1 MLDISGN
8 TSSAPSED
16 MRVVAN
22 PKKRNKG
29 KNKDPTL
36 VQFYP
41 RICAAMID
49 LTKHYFRCHQVF
61 SDLFPSKEASID
73 GICRDVLYDVMGEFQ
88 KMGRMI
94 EEGYWENHKDNM
106 AVCVWKDINTFR
118 SEVRKVVLG
127 IVPIEY
133 KLSAPNA
140 RTSAERLATIKDKAA
155 VLSYKFA
162 FLQGPR
168 DKFGRASNFAH
179 NCLRVACQKI
189 FYRKGSKTFRNHNLF
204 REAVPCMAVLYIAS
218 YIKGVLDAYK
228 TNGTV
233 DDKVPPS
240 KNEEDF
246 WRMHVKM
253 DQVLAD
259 TYHGPKL
266 TSMLKS
272 WA

>member
-1 MLDISGN
+1 
-8 TSSAPSED
+8 
-16 MRVVAN
+16 
-22 PKKRNKG
+22 
-29 KNKDPTL
+29 
-36 VQFYP
+36 
-41 RICAAMID
+41 MID
-49 LTKHYFRCHQVF
+49 LAKYYFRCHQVF

-73 GICRDVLYDVMGEFQ
+73 GICRDILYDVMGEFW
-88 KMGRMI
+88 KMGHMI
-94 EEGYWENHKDNM
+94 EEGYWENHKDDM
-106 AVCVWKDINTFR
+106 A
-118 SEVRKVVLG
+118 VVLG

-155 VLSYKFA
+155 ALSYKFA
-162 FLQGPR
+162 FLQGPH

-189 FYRKGSKTFRNHNLF
+189 FYCKGSKTFRNHNLF
-204 REAVPCMAVLYIAS
+204 REAVLCMAVLYIAS

-246 WRMHVKM
+246 WQMHVKM

-272 WA
+272 WAREA